1 MDMIEINLST
11 AQEFRLRM
19 EYVNSNYYQLATIN
33 GKYGAKYSYKNFVL
47 DTVYGVIAVHTED
60 SPEYIYRLTFRD
72 KESLVL
78 FTLKYS

>member
-1 MDMIEINLST
+1 MIEINLT
-11 AQEFRLRM
+11 AAQEFRLRV
-19 EYVNSNYYQLATIN
+19 EYVNSNYYQLAITN
-33 GKYGAKYSYKNFVL
+33 GKYEANYSYKNFVL

-60 SPEYIYRLTFRD
+60 NLEYIYRLTFRD